1 MKVAKTVTVF
11 KQWKHFAKD
20 IGLPDDEIKKIE
32 EQGGSGQVNTKLI
45 KIVHKYALSSEY
57 NDFQILF
64 QMAGI
69 SNNGSSDYIR
79 FTFILRKK

>member
-32 EQGGSGQVNTKLI
+32 EQGGSGQVITKRI
-45 KIVHKYALSSEY
+45 KIIHKYTISSES
-57 NDFQILF
+57 NVFQIVF
-64 QMAGI
+64 QLAGI
-69 SNNGSSDYIR
+69 STYGISNY
-79 FTFILRKK
+79 

>member
-32 EQGGSGQVNTKLI
+32 EQGGSGQVT
-45 KIVHKYALSSEY
+45 
-57 NDFQILF
+57 
-64 QMAGI
+64 
-69 SNNGSSDYIR
+69 
-79 FTFILRKK
+79 T

>member
-32 EQGGSGQVNTKLI
+32 EQGGSGQVIAKII
-45 KIVHKYALSSEY
+45 KIVHKLYTLCFES
-57 NDFQILF
+57 NVIQIVFQL
-64 QMAGI
+64 AGI
-69 SNNGSSDYIR
+69 PTYGSSNH
-79 FTFILRKK
+79 